1 MIKPPWVLV
10 VTLLC
15 CQTVLA
21 QRIDRFALPRNKMVE
36 DYVVSAGVK
45 NPRVLAA
52 MRATPRHEF
61 LSPRQRNIAYFDMA
75 IPIGHGQTIS
85 PPYIVAFMTAQL
97 DPKPSDRVLEI
108 GTGSGYQAAVLSPLV
123 KDVFTIEIVEPLGRQ
138 AALTLQRLGYRNV
151 HPKIGDGFAGWEEN
165 APFNKII
172 VTCSPENIPQ
182 PLIDQLADG
191 GQIIVPIGERFQ
203 QTLCRFVKV
212 GDKLEREPLQATFF
226 VPMTGEAEARR
237 QVKEDPENV
246 RIVEGSFETKS
257 EKDDKPAGWYYVRQA
272 VVQPDSGA
280 PDGQHVLAMTNST
293 PGRSAHALQ
302 SFGVDGS
309 KIRQLEVAVSARGQA
324 ITQGPDRSNYAHLI
338 VEFYGENRSPVG
350 QTTIGPWR
358 GTFDWRRDE
367 RRVPVPAR
375 ARLAVVGVGLFGAT
389 GHLDVDDIVV
399 APATGRRRARRR
411 N

>member
-1 MIKPPWVLV
+1 MIKPQ
-10 VTLLC
+10 LLLGVILLA
-15 CQTVLA
+15 CQTTMG
-21 QRIDRFALPRNKMVE
+21 QRVDRFAPARNKMVE
-36 DYVVSAGVK
+36 DYVVSADIK
-45 NPRVLAA
+45 NPRVIAA

-61 LSPRQRNIAYFDMA
+61 ISPRQRRLAYFDMA

-97 DPKPSDRVLEI
+97 DPQPNDRVLEI

-138 AALTLQRLGYRNV
+138 AAMTLQRLGYRNV
-151 HPKIGDGFAGWEEN
+151 HPKIGDGFKGWEEN

-226 VPMTGEAEARR
+226 VPMTGEAEANR
-237 QVKEDPENV
+237 QVKEDSANPQV
-246 RIVEGSFETKS
+246 VEGSFESKS
-257 EKDDKPAGWYYVRQA
+257 ESDDSPSGWYYVRQG
-272 VVQPDSGA
+272 VVQEDAAA
-280 PDGQHVLAMTNST
+280 PDGQHVLALSNTI

-302 SFGVDGS
+302 AFGVDGS
-309 KIRQLEVAVSARGQA
+309 LVRQIEVAVSARGQA
-324 ITQGPDRSNYAHLI
+324 VQAGPDRSNQAHLI

-350 QTTIGPWR
+350 QTMIGPWR
-358 GTFDWRRDE
+358 GTFDWRREE
-367 RRVPVPAR
+367 RRITVPSR
-375 ARLAVVGVGLFGAT
+375 AKLAVVGVGLFGAT
-389 GHLDVDDIVV
+389 GQLDVDHVV
-399 APATGRRRARRR
+399 VSVAADRRRPRRR